1 MRTLNVGV
9 VGATGMVG
17 KTFMEILNQRKFPVN
32 ELRPF
37 ASDSSIGKK
46 IVFNNREFECKGL
59 QKGCF
64 KGLDIVF
71 FSSGDDVSA
80 EWAPVAVEDG
90 AWAIDNSNAFRM
102 KEGVPLIVSEVN
114 GDLLKKS
121 LRPEIIANPNCTTM
135 QLVVPLKPL
144 QKKFGISEVR
154 VSSYQAVSGAGVP
167 GHEELQSQLNDHN
180 APAKTFAQPIAF
192 NCVPEI
198 GSFNELG
205 FTSEEMKVMKETKK
219 ILGQNDLRVSAFTVR
234 VPVFNAHSETVWVT
248 LNKEVSR
255 NEFIQCLEEAPGMV
269 VDSGVKSYST
279 PRQVSGKDP
288 VYVGRIH
295 QDLNDKRTWLMWIV
309 SDNIRKGAALN
320 GIQIAEVMPVFN

>member
-17 KTFMEILNQRKFPVN
+17 KAFMEILTQRNFPVK

-46 IVFNNREFECKGL
+46 ISFDGREFECQGL
-59 QKGCF
+59 KKGCF

-102 KEGVPLIVSEVN
+102 KENVPLIVSEVN
-114 GDLLKKS
+114 GELLKKS
-121 LRPEIIANPNCTTM
+121 LKPEIIANPNCTTM

-144 QKKFGISEVR
+144 QNKFGISEVR

-167 GHEELQSQLNDHN
+167 GHDELQSQLSDKN
-180 APAKTFAQPIAF
+180 APAKVFAQPIAF

-198 GSFNELG
+198 GSFNDLG
-205 FTSEEMKVMKETKK
+205 YTSEEMKVMNETRK
-219 ILGQNDLRVSAFTVR
+219 ILGQNDLKVSAFTVR

-269 VDSGVKSYST
+269 VDGGVKSYST

-288 VYVGRIH
+288 VFVGRIH
-295 QDLNDKRTWLMWIV
+295 QDLNDKKTWLLWIV

-320 GIQIAEVMPVFN
+320 GIQIAEVMPVFH